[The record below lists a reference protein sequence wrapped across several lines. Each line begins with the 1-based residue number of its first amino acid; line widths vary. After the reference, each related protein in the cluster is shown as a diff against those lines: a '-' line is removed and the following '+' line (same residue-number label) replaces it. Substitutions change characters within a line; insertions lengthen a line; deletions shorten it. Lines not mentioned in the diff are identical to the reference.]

1 MSAISIVSK
10 ISVAKVIGKLK
21 VPTEKVYIMQVYGIA
36 NGSEKGVSTYG
47 EYTKLTGRFRGLNMV
62 TGDQF
67 EAGECFLPDIA
78 LNLVLG
84 ALDGTKGVE
93 FAFNIGIYPA
103 NNAYGYEYCCDP
115 LMEASEN
122 DPLALMEKKLSA
134 LPSPDKKKK

>member
-1 MSAISIVSK
+1 MSTISIVSK

-21 VPTEKVYIMQVYGIA
+21 TPTEKVYIMQVYGIA

-47 EYTKLTGRFRGLNMV
+47 EYTKLTGRFRGLNMA

-67 EAGECFLPDIA
+67 EAGECFLPEIA